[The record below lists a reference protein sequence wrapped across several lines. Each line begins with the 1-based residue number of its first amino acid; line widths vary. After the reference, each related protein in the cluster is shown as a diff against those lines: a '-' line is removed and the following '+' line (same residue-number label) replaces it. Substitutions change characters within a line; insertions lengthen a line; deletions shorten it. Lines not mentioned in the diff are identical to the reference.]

1 MRRMA
6 LLRPRFAV
14 HAQIEHALKLAVNLP
29 GSSDTQ
35 LAISM
40 SPRVR
45 TDRTRRCSGPLT
57 PSRLH

>member
-6 LLRPRFAV
+6 LLRSRFAV
-14 HAQIEHALKLAVNLP
+14 HAEIEHALKLAVSLP

-40 SPRVR
+40 SPRIR
-45 TDRTRRCSGPLT
+45 TDRTRRCSRPLAL
-57 PSRLH
+57 SHLH